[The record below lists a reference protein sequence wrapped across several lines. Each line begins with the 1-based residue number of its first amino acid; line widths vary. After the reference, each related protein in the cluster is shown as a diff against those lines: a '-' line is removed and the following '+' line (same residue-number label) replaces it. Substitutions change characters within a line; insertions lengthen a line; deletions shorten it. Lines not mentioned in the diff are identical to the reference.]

1 MNPTRPTNLQSFH
14 EFVGKQLES
23 EAAVLMSPEQAVAL
37 WREQRESI
45 AAIREGLEDIDA
57 GRTMPLDEFDSD
69 FRSRHGLEA
78 KP

>member
-1 MNPTRPTNLQSFH
+1 MNPIRPTNLQSFH
-14 EFVGKQLES
+14 EFIGKQLES

-57 GRTMPLDEFDSD
+57 GRTVPLDEFDSD
-69 FRSRHGLEA
+69 FRMRHGLEG